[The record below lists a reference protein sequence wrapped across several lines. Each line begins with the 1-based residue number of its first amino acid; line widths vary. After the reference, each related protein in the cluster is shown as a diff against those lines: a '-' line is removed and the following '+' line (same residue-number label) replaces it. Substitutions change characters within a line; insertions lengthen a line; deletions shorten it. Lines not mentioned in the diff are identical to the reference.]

1 MPGVIAR
8 IRSKFYFDRYS
19 LVQFFRQ
26 TATLVKAGF
35 GIMRALQTCARQ
47 TSEPRLV
54 KTIDSMISLID
65 RGFSYSEA
73 MSRNSDIFS
82 PFQVSMVKAAEAS
95 GKLPEILES
104 LAEYEEKET
113 ELRFKMK
120 SATTYPVFVF
130 LFSIFCIILLMK
142 FLTPLLDTITDVL
155 KGDIPIPTMILMKI
169 AHAVSHPLFYVGLLL
184 FLIAL
189 RLIYKYYSGV
199 LKGKLTIDTMLFKI
213 PLFGELY
220 KKVILIRSCRVM
232 YSLLDSGVP
241 AALTMELMGEVADNF
256 YFKDRIMGEM
266 VYRVQEGSSIHT
278 AAGESGFFPRLMVSM
293 VAIGEESGSLPT
305 IMKKLAD
312 IYEFDVEIAMSNFYA
327 TLEPML
333 ILAMGLFTFMILLA
347 AFLPIYQIIGNL
359 TR

>member
-1 MPGVIAR
+1 MPGLIAR

-26 TATLVKAGF
+26 SATLVKAGF
-35 GIMRALQTCARQ
+35 GIMRGLKTCALQ
-47 TSEPRLV
+47 TSEPKLI
-54 KTIDSMISLID
+54 KTIDNLILLID

-73 MSRNSDIFS
+73 MARNPEIFT
-82 PFQVSMVKAAEAS
+82 PFQVSMIKAAEAS
-95 GKLPEILES
+95 GKLPEILEN
-104 LAEYEEKET
+104 LAGYEEKEM
-113 ELRFKMK
+113 ELRFRMK
-120 SATTYPVFVF
+120 SATTYPTFIF

-155 KGDIPIPTMILMKI
+155 KGDIPLPTMILLKI

-184 FLIAL
+184 FIIAL
-189 RLIYKYYSGV
+189 RFLYKYYCNT
-199 LKGKLTIDTMLFKI
+199 LKGKLMVDTMIFKI
-213 PLFGELY
+213 PLFGNLY

-241 AALTMELMGEVADNF
+241 AAMTMELMGEVADNF

-266 VYRVQEGSSIHT
+266 VYRVQEGSSIHA
-278 AAGESGFFPRLMVSM
+278 AAGELGFFPRLMVSM
-293 VAIGEESGSLPT
+293 IAVGEESGSLPT
-305 IMKKLAD
+305 VMKKLAD
-312 IYEFDVEIAMSNFYA
+312 MYEFDVEIAISNFYA

-333 ILAMGLFTFMILLA
+333 IIGMGLFTFMILLA